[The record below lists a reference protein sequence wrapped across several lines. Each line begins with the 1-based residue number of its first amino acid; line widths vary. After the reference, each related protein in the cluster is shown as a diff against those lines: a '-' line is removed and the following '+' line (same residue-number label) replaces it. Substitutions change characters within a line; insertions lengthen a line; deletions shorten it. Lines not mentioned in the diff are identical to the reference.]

1 MPNCKGTGIFF
12 LRSLFKQSGQ
22 EKEQQFLAGLSG
34 EESDLYHNASPV
46 AMVPLEIATKL
57 YALAAPLLFPGESR
71 PLVQFGE
78 LAARNN
84 IKSFHQFLLRFT
96 DIPFITS
103 QAAKIWSLHNDQGV
117 AKAESFKDEKRVVFT
132 IRNFPGL
139 PAPYRE
145 MLCGYTAGLVKMS
158 GAKMVAV
165 RHSDSDPM
173 AWQWIITWQ

>member
-22 EKEQQFLAGLSG
+22 EKEQLFLAGLSP
-34 EESDLYHNASPV
+34 EESDLYQNTSPV
-46 AMVPLEIATKL
+46 AMVPMEIATKL
-57 YALAAPLLFPGESR
+57 YALAAPMLFPEASK

-78 LAARNN
+78 LAARSN
-84 IKSFHQFLLRFT
+84 IKSFHQFLLRLT
-96 DIPFITS
+96 DVPFIAS

-117 AKAESFKDEKRVVFT
+117 AKAENSKDEKRVVFT
-132 IRNFPGL
+132 INDYPNL

-158 GAKMVAV
+158 GAKMVV
-165 RHSDSDPM
+165 VKHLDSDPM
-173 AWQWIITWQ
+173 AWEWIITWQ